1 RQVAGLLELGKKFGD
16 GALQTAATAAL
27 CANVHSYAYVRQW
40 LASGRTALGSEP
52 ASSGAGDHEN
62 VRGSAYY
69 H

>member
-1 RQVAGLLELGKKFGD
+1 
-16 GALQTAATAAL
+16 LQTAATEAL

-40 LASGRTALGSEP
+40 LASGRTALCSEP

>member
-1 RQVAGLLELGKKFGD
+1 VAGLLALGKKFGAA
-16 GALQTAATAAL
+16 ALQTAATAAL

-40 LASGRTALGSEP
+40 LASGRTALSSEP
-52 ASSGAGDHEN
+52 ASSGSGDHEN

>member
-1 RQVAGLLELGKKFGD
+1 VTGLIALGEKFGVE
-16 GALQTAATAAL
+16 ALQTAATAAL

-40 LASGRTALGSEP
+40 LASGRMALGGEP
-52 ASSGAGDHEN
+52 ASSGSGDHEN